1 MLLGPVIL
9 IKNKKQQ
16 NISFQS
22 AFFSFSLGSKKAIL
36 TMKGKGKHALGP
48 AVTSTEGTFPF
59 KGQVIAESIN
69 PWKGLFILHL
79 PVGEAADTWQRGF
92 LLGSDAGSLHYPGE
106 VLSRTAALSFWD
118 ALAYISSEFTCGGIW
133 KKSLI
138 FQGMSLSSHT
148 VLAGSA
154 GAEMPVFCVKWHEL
168 EMAEILPFGR
178 AVHSRGWSLYCE
190 HRGGRER
197 AFRVSTERGRHGQ
210 T

>member
-69 PWKGLFILHL
+69 P
-79 PVGEAADTWQRGF
+79 
-92 LLGSDAGSLHYPGE
+92 
-106 VLSRTAALSFWD
+106 
-118 ALAYISSEFTCGGIW
+118 
-133 KKSLI
+133 
-138 FQGMSLSSHT
+138 
-148 VLAGSA
+148 
-154 GAEMPVFCVKWHEL
+154 
-168 EMAEILPFGR
+168 
-178 AVHSRGWSLYCE
+178 
-190 HRGGRER
+190 
-197 AFRVSTERGRHGQ
+197 
-210 T
+210 